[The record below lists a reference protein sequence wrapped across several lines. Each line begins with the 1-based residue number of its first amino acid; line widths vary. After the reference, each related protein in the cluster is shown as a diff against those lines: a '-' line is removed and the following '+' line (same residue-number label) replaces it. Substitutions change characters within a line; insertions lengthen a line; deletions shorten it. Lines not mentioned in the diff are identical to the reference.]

1 MADIAPLGRSF
12 APPPAGPSRVNG
24 TATPVAGSA
33 RPADQAD
40 LSDHARLLSKLAD
53 LPGVRQDVVDRVKT
67 EIELGDYDT
76 PDRVDAALD
85 ALIGS
90 GDLD

>member
-12 APPPAGPSRVNG
+12 APAPAGPSRVNG
-24 TATPVAGSA
+24 TSTTTIDAA
-33 RPADQAD
+33 RPADQAE

-53 LPGVRQDVVDRVKT
+53 LPDVRQDVVDRVKT
-67 EIELGDYDT
+67 EIELGGYDT
-76 PDRVDAALD
+76 PERLDSAVDALLD
-85 ALIGS
+85 S

>member
-1 MADIAPLGRSF
+1 MADIAPLGRSL
-12 APPPAGPSRVNG
+12 APSPAGPARVNDSS
-24 TATPVAGSA
+24 TAVLGAS

-67 EIELGDYDT
+67 EIELGTYET
-76 PDRVDAALD
+76 PDRIDTAVDALLD
-85 ALIGS
+85 S